1 MPVHDLVR
9 SHLSCP
15 VNPAFL
21 QFTRQFIVHL
31 VFAIQ
36 GALNRM
42 VNWIVNRNQGSIESP
57 YEDDAQPSE
66 LPGGPYRAVV
76 FPYISVDRRKR
87 ILLNSERSPPK
98 KLFTRQSTRQGRH
111 IIKRSS

>member
-1 MPVHDLVR
+1 MIQFKGTIPMPLHGLVR

-42 VNWIVNRNQGSIESP
+42 VNWVVNRIQGSIESP

-76 FPYISVDRRKR
+76 FHTYPWTAG
-87 ILLNSERSPPK
+87 SESY
-98 KLFTRQSTRQGRH
+98 
-111 IIKRSS
+111 

>member
-42 VNWIVNRNQGSIESP
+42 VNWVVNRIQGSIESP
-57 YEDDAQPSE
+57 YEADAQPSE
-66 LPGGPYRAVV
+66 LPRGPYRAVV
-76 FPYISVDRRKR
+76 FSMHIPWSHVAIFIQKSHPSISLGNPLGKAG
-87 ILLNSERSPPK
+87 I
-98 KLFTRQSTRQGRH
+98 
-111 IIKRSS
+111 